1 MFVEEVL
8 EACPG
13 HSSPLSVH
21 EQIGCGHGYRA
32 EPGREVRRDNEYE
45 RRGGPSGRFRLPIKI
60 VCMRLRMFPLD
71 LGASFKLF
79 SQSSIAIG
87 MNHRSAYP
95 PLAGE
100 FRRRRA

>member
-1 MFVEEVL
+1 
-8 EACPG
+8 
-13 HSSPLSVH
+13 
-21 EQIGCGHGYRA
+21 
-32 EPGREVRRDNEYE
+32 
-45 RRGGPSGRFRLPIKI
+45 
-60 VCMRLRMFPLD
+60 MFPLD